1 MQKSEFYKEFY
12 KLPNENEIIY
22 NHEVQ
27 HLELDKLVLK
37 LTNKQS
43 GNTQQQIGSPL
54 KLTTKK

>member
-1 MQKSEFYKEFY
+1 MHKSEFYREFY

-22 NHEVQ
+22 NHEVP

-43 GNTQQQIGSPL
+43 AKTQQQIESLP

>member
-1 MQKSEFYKEFY
+1 MHKSEFQKEFY

-22 NHEVQ
+22 NNEVP

-43 GNTQQQIGSPL
+43 GITQQQIESLP